1 MWIRYIVPKVK
12 VSQQFIS
19 NQAKGCNVLIS
30 CYTTSEDYFFITND
44 FQHAKMLTEFSR
56 AIFSSK

>member
-1 MWIRYIVPKVK
+1 MWIRSIVPKVK

-19 NQAKGCNVLIS
+19 NQAKGCNVLI
-30 CYTTSEDYFFITND
+30 TTFEDYFFITND